1 MLNRSLNCKF
11 KENKI
16 KIVSGV
22 TLKKKKFLFINNK
35 MINLYLNI
43 GTYWG
48 IYNISEKQLEKEI
61 NFILNKIIQKNLVL
75 NSGKSIVIDIYLIII
90 KMEGNLVFNCINYV
104 LLSLSNLGI
113 GVDCLIYQKIFNG
126 VKNFNLISL
135 ICNKMKLF
143 FWNITISQINYSR
156 LICKIQAVGLV
167 TVKFLIYVV
176 LYFLNLKVLI
186 KFKHDSIIY
195 IVKKLHLKKN

>member
-90 KMEGNLVFNCINYV
+90 KMEGNLVFN
-104 LLSLSNLGI
+104 LGI

-186 KFKHDSIIY
+186 KFKHDSNIY